1 MIVRALPSLAKCG
14 KMPTGMMAGGQ
25 GEVGGTAREGPS
37 APTSRRRRVLVVD
50 DEPALAAMIARMIE
64 DDFDVEVASD
74 AHGALANLTA
84 SARLPDVILCDLMM
98 PHVSG
103 ADLYRNA
110 IRAVP
115 DIERRFV
122 FMTGGAFTPWVA
134 DFLGTCQRPCLE
146 KPFAYDALRRIL
158 S

>member
-1 MIVRALPSLAKCG
+1 MVV
-14 KMPTGMMAGGQ
+14 GQ
-25 GEVGGTAREGPS
+25 GEVDATRREGVS
-37 APTSRRRRVLVVD
+37 APTARRRRVLVID

-64 DDFDVEVASD
+64 DEFDVELASD
-74 AHGALANLTA
+74 ALGAMARLTA
-84 SARLPDVILCDLMM
+84 NARLPDVILCDLMM

-103 ADLYRNA
+103 ADLYRDA
-110 IRAVP
+110 TRAMP
-115 DIERRFV
+115 GIERCFV

>member
-1 MIVRALPSLAKCG
+1 MIGRDVLAWGRMPS
-14 KMPTGMMAGGQ
+14 GMMAVGQ
-25 GEVGGTAREGPS
+25 AEGGGTWREGMT
-37 APTSRRRRVLVVD
+37 APVARRRRILVVD

-64 DDFDVEVASD
+64 DEFDVELAAD
-74 AHGALANLTA
+74 AHGAMANLTG
-84 SARLPDVILCDLMM
+84 SVGLPDVILCDLMM

-103 ADLYRNA
+103 ADLYRDA
-110 IRAVP
+110 TRALP
-115 DIERRFV
+115 GIERRFV

-134 DFLGTCQRPCLE
+134 DFLGSCQRPCLE

>member
-1 MIVRALPSLAKCG
+1 
-14 KMPTGMMAGGQ
+14 MAVGQ
-25 GEVGGTAREGPS
+25 VGGDGPPLEGTS
-37 APTSRRRRVLVVD
+37 APAARRRRVLVVD

-64 DDFDVEVASD
+64 DEFDVELAAD
-74 AHGALANLTA
+74 AHGAMANLTA
-84 SARLPDVILCDLMM
+84 AREGLPDVILCDLMM

-110 IRAVP
+110 TRALP
-115 DIERRFV
+115 GIERRFV

-134 DFLGTCQRPCLE
+134 DFLGACQCRWLE

>member
-1 MIVRALPSLAKCG
+1 
-14 KMPTGMMAGGQ
+14 MAVGQ
-25 GEVGGTAREGPS
+25 GEVEGTRREGTS
-37 APTSRRRRVLVVD
+37 APASKRRRVLVVD

-64 DDFDVEVASD
+64 DEFDVELASD
-74 AHGALANLTA
+74 AHGAMANLTA
-84 SARLPDVILCDLMM
+84 GPRLPDVILCDLMM